1 MLKGK
6 TVLLG
11 LTGGIAAYKIASLA
25 SALVKLN
32 AAVNVIMT
40 ENATKFIAPLTFET
54 LTNRRCVTDT
64 FNREFSFD
72 VEHISLAKAADILV
86 IAPASA
92 NTIGKLAWGMADNM
106 LTTTALA
113 CTCPVLV
120 VPAMN
125 SRMYLNPVVAE
136 NMERLK
142 KLGME
147 LIEPAS
153 GRLACGDVGI
163 GKMPEPET
171 ILAHI
176 LRLIAREKD
185 LKGKKILVTAG
196 PTREA
201 IDPVRYIT
209 NHSTGKMGYAL
220 ALAAVRRGAEVTL
233 VSGETALAPPPFVE
247 TVTVRSAEDMF
258 AAVTAR
264 AGDAHIV
271 IKAAAVADYR
281 PETEA
286 PEKIK
291 KSGDGIT
298 LSLVRTKDIL
308 GWLGQHK
315 KPGQY
320 LCGFAMETENL
331 LENARAKLTRK
342 NLDLIVANS
351 LREEGAGFGGDT
363 NIVTLVAAE
372 GSRKL
377 PLLSKEAVADGILD
391 AILYGLEG
399 KK

>member
-11 LTGGIAAYKIASLA
+11 LTGGIAAYKIANLA
-25 SALVKLN
+25 SALVKLH
-32 AAVNVIMT
+32 ATVNVIMT